1 MEATFC
7 FVDLAGFSALT
18 EAHGDAAAADLVLR
32 FTSLVT
38 TTMGVTARLVKT
50 IGDAAFVALPAPAQA
65 VGFIGRLVARIAQ
78 ESDFPVLRAGMH
90 HGDAVER
97 NGDVFGAAVNLAAR
111 VAAYA
116 RGGQVLGTA
125 PIADAAR
132 QAGRSVTSLGSV
144 RLRNLR
150 EPVELFDLGV
160 DVCDDEVIDPVC
172 RMRVA
177 PGRAVGRLTL
187 SGSSY
192 WFCSLRCAGL
202 FARDPGAYAP

>member
-111 VAAYA
+111 
-116 RGGQVLGTA
+116 L
-125 PIADAAR
+125 
-132 QAGRSVTSLGSV
+132 AGRSVTSLGSV